1 MSKDNVNSGV
11 CPDHRRLDRIEEK
24 IDRLSDIIVTLA
36 RAEERLIG
44 LEEDKRDVYKSID
57 DIESRLGK
65 LEQSVVLNSKT
76 VDSLHKLIWVLL
88 SGVLTAIIAYT
99 IQ

>member
-1 MSKDNVNSGV
+1 MNKDNVNSGV

-24 IDRLSDIIVTLA
+24 IDRLSDIMVTLA

-44 LEEDKRDVYKSID
+44 LEEDKRDVYNSID

-76 VDSLHKLIWVLL
+76 VDSLHKLIWILL
-88 SGVLTAIIAYT
+88 TGVLTTLIAYT